1 MRETADFAKTR
12 QDNPDDST
20 KIATAAIAGNIVANE
35 PGADAVVSGSL
46 EKVAVWVNEGSAG
59 GEIMR

>member
-20 KIATAAIAGNIVANE
+20 KIATAPIAANTVATGS
-35 PGADAVVSGSL
+35 GADAVGSRSL
-46 EKVAVWVNEGSAG
+46 DNVAVWVNEGGAG
-59 GEIMR
+59 GEVIR